1 MWAIWRQLDEVD
13 AAVRFGKK
21 SLDIWLIVIGCVV
34 PDDMN
39 DALFGI
45 RGLNL
50 GKKLRGADPVCG
62 GWLDN
67 GCVEGRKVDRTMDIY
82 ATPACRS
89 RDPGFKPVLIQPKV
103 GFV

>member
-1 MWAIWRQLDEVD
+1 MD
-13 AAVRFGKK
+13 AVVRSGKK
-21 SLDIWLIVIGCVV
+21 SPDIWLIVIGCVV

-89 RDPGFKPVLIQPKV
+89 PQMKFV
-103 GFV
+103 GGPLACGTQNPDGKSV